1 MSKPRKK
8 RKSKQP
14 SAYVSPL
21 TLLRPRLDAL
31 LGDDALADK
40 DAQEFTSTLE
50 TVGAD
55 LKPDD
60 FLPVLLRAYQTA
72 PAPVQARLDDVV
84 PHWLGERG
92 EIEVLHTLVQRQNLN
107 PQSQACALAWLETAG
122 VDAAAVQEV
131 RQRTPVYGAY
141 RYLDDS
147 QGLINILWYTDS
159 RQLKVQG
166 MSFLIDFNPPWEGAV
181 KDIMACGPSEPERA
195 LRRFVHFWA
204 DRGTPLQR
212 VSDAEAKQEVLAC
225 LAVNRREGI
234 RLPRDLIV
242 NRRLFLDH
250 ILTLPDTPDTPPFT
264 AEDFDELSRTGETAE
279 SIKTVEARVGRRV
292 RMEDGQELLVMGAP
306 FDEDDLF
313 DEDEDDL

>member
-1 MSKPRKK
+1 MH
-8 RKSKQP
+8 
-14 SAYVSPL
+14 
-21 TLLRPRLDAL
+21 
-31 LGDDALADK
+31 
-40 DAQEFTSTLE
+40 
-50 TVGAD
+50 GAGGSRWR
-55 LKPDD
+55 
-60 FLPVLLRAYQTA
+60 V
-72 PAPVQARLDDVV
+72 
-84 PHWLGERG
+84 
-92 EIEVLHTLVQRQNLN
+92 VLHTLVQRQNLN
-107 PQSQACALAWLETAG
+107 LQSQACALAWLETAG
-122 VDAAAVQEV
+122 VDTAAMQKV

-141 RYLDDS
+141 RYSDDS

-159 RQLKVQG
+159 RQVKVQG

-212 VSDAEAKQEVLAC
+212 VSDAEAKQEVLEC

-279 SIKTVEARVGRRV
+279 SIKTFEARVGRRV